1 METLFF
7 AVVIISGVLALT
19 RVPGLTQSRNQSI
32 FLSGLCAC
40 LAFGLMLPSVYGFLD
55 QFFFR
60 TNFTDL
66 FAKLALLL
74 AINILVCE
82 IARTLRNTRAQRLT
96 AGISGKTVLVLT
108 FALSMGLF
116 ALTDTPYASP
126 GLGAFIDDPLV
137 LAYNTVIVV
146 YIAYLGLLLLGP
158 LIKDARTP
166 PQPLRRLASALIAAG
181 FGLAIIRAL
190 VMVLGFGVSGLYDF
204 GQILSGITALLVVAG
219 LASAWLAFRKYGN
232 PPIKQSAL
240 RID

>member
-1 METLFF
+1 MEVLFF
-7 AVVIISGVLALT
+7 AVVIISAVLTLT
-19 RVPGLTQSRNQSI
+19 RVPGLSHSRNQAI

-40 LAFGLMLPSVYGFLD
+40 VAFGLMLPAVYGYIDSFFL
-55 QFFFR
+55 R

-137 LAYNTVIVV
+137 LAYNTVIVT
-146 YIAYLGLLLLGP
+146 YIGYLGALLLGP
-158 LIKDARTP
+158 LVKDARTP
-166 PQPLRRLASALIAAG
+166 PQPLRRAASVLLAAG
-181 FGLAIIRAL
+181 FGLALVRAV
-190 VMVLGFGVSGLYDF
+190 VMVAGFAFTGLYEF

-219 LASAWLAFRKYGN
+219 LATAWFALRKYGT
-232 PPIKQSAL
+232 PTIKQSAL
-240 RID
+240 RLD